1 VGAFCVYPDKY
12 IPRHPK
18 DTPLHRLLDSHYD
31 EFRDLYDE
39 RFSKRYG
46 FWRPVT
52 GEVVDKY
59 LQCGDPQYGFARIRC
74 KECGAEYLR
83 AFSCK
88 CRGFCP
94 SCSKRKSLDLSIFLE
109 EELFRPVPHRH
120 WVWSVPKMLR
130 LHYLHHR
137 KLLPKLC
144 KCAWKALTLFLH
156 ESFERSDIFPGGI
169 LVPQTFGG
177 MANWNPHVH
186 ALITDACWEREGNQ
200 DNMPEISAADLK
212 IIDKLFAASVFRML
226 LKEGMI
232 SKELVEKMSSWK
244 HSGFNVYCGNP
255 IKAEDEDSRKTLSEY
270 ISRAPFS
277 LERMVFNENTDT
289 VLYRGEHFHPGLTR
303 NFDITDPL
311 EWIARITAHVPKKGS
326 KQIIYY
332 GAYSQAWRGRERRQ
346 GILPKEPA
354 DEEPASSME
363 DRSPYS
369 RRRRQQWAVLLKKVW
384 NIDALK
390 CPKCGGNMKVISFI
404 EQPSVIKRILKH
416 LDLWENSRPPPQ
428 PLEMVCE
435 PCADYLPWR
444 DDVPEIE
451 VG

>member
-1 VGAFCVYPDKY
+1 M
-12 IPRHPK
+12 
-18 DTPLHRLLDSHYD
+18 YD
-31 EFRDLYDE
+31 D

-46 FWRPVT
+46 YWRPVT
-52 GEVVDKY
+52 DEVVDKY

-83 AFSCK
+83 AYSCK

-109 EELFRPVPHRH
+109 EELFRLVPHRH
-120 WVWSVPKMLR
+120 WVWSVPKILR
-130 LHYLHHR
+130 LHFLHHR

-144 KCAWKALTLFLH
+144 KCAWKSVTLFLH
-156 ESFERSDIFPGGI
+156 ESFDRRDIFPGGI

-186 ALITDACWEREGNQ
+186 ALITDACWDREGNQ
-200 DNMPEISAADLK
+200 YHMPQISDSDLK
-212 IIDKLFAASVFRML
+212 VIEELFAAYVFRIL
-226 LKEGMI
+226 LDEDMI
-232 SKELVEKMSSWK
+232 SEELVERMRIWK
-244 HSGFNVYCGNP
+244 HSGFSVYCGEP
-255 IKAEDEDSRKTLSEY
+255 IEACDDNSQKTLSEY

-277 LERMVFNENTDT
+277 LERMSYNEDSDT
-289 VLYRGEHFHPGLTR
+289 VLYRGEHFHPGLAR
-303 NFDITDPL
+303 NFDVTDPL
-311 EWIARITAHVPKKGS
+311 EWLARITSHIPKKGA

-346 GILPKEPA
+346 GILPKVSA
-354 DEEPASSME
+354 DEEPASSMTSMK

-369 RRRRQQWAVLLKKVW
+369 RRRRQQWAALLKKVW
-384 NIDALK
+384 DIDTLK
-390 CPKCGGNMKVISFI
+390 CPKCGGQMKVISFI
-404 EQPSVIKRILKH
+404 EQPSVIRRILKH
-416 LDLWENSRPPPQ
+416 LDLWDYPRPPPQ

-435 PCADYLPWR
+435 PYADYLPWE

-451 VG
+451 